1 MKSKKDQKRL
11 LVTCEQ
17 LESLYA
23 TFLDNLATREEL
35 KLIHD
40 HLMACLR
47 CRSSLAWTRHAMSS
61 GYATPP
67 PRGFRERLLARLRQ
81 EASRDA

>member
-1 MKSKKDQKRL
+1 MRR

-23 TFLDNLATREEL
+23 TFLDNLATRDEIR
-35 KLIHD
+35 LIHD
-40 HLMACLR
+40 HLAVCLR
-47 CRSSLAWTRHAMSS
+47 CRSSLTWTHQAMTGHDSV
-61 GYATPP
+61 TP

-81 EASRDA
+81 ETTKNV